1 MADETADAKNRK
13 VLNVLVKPAIPFK
26 TFRLV
31 RSEILDQCNSH
42 KVVQCIVAA
51 ATKTMG
57 LDPNSI
63 LCFISDNARYMTAA
77 GRGLSVFSERYF
89 QYKTK

>member
-13 VLNVLVKPAIPFK
+13 VLNILVKPAIPK
-26 TFRLV
+26 HNFRLV

-51 ATKTMG
+51 ATKTLG
-57 LDPNSI
+57 IDANNI
-63 LCFISDNARYMTAA
+63 LCLISDNARYMTAA
-77 GRGLSVFSERYF
+77 GRGISVFSER
-89 QYKTK
+89 